1 MAKLNLRILVAGGY
15 DPQQPEA
22 LDRPVEQIAAFITE
36 LGKQI
41 AAQDHILLNGC
52 QTEMD
57 RVVAEAACCQLED
70 QGLPKSKIAE
80 KIRCYVREEQ
90 TPIHQFGTV
99 MESDLE
105 DWDLGGRFPTPPEI
119 VRYADVVI
127 LIGGFLGTF
136 KAANWARLEGKPIL
150 PFSTFGGTAEEV
162 HEAELRRFDQ
172 LYSQKITR
180 HEYDGVLKS
189 LSTDWSSLA
198 QKTIELAEK
207 IVTNRNVFVIMSF
220 KPSGEYNDL
229 YMSMKRVCEKFD
241 YNAQRVDE
249 SNLLKRIIPEI
260 TKQVRQCAFVIAD
273 VSEPRPNVFY
283 ELGFSDGL
291 GKQVILVAK
300 KGTELPFDIG
310 DVPVIFWD
318 SFSQF
323 EQELFKR
330 VEEIARC
337 QGRTQV
343 GG

>member
-1 MAKLNLRILVAGGY
+1 MAKINLNILVAGGY
-15 DPQQPEA
+15 DPQQPAA
-22 LDRPVEQIAAFITE
+22 LDRPVEQIAAFVTE

-41 AAQDHILLNGC
+41 AFQGHVLLNGC
-52 QTEMD
+52 QTDMD
-57 RVVAEAACCQLED
+57 RVVAEAAFRQLEN
-70 QGLPKSKIAE
+70 QGLPESVVAE
-80 KIRCYVREEQ
+80 RIRCYVREKQ
-90 TPIHQFGTV
+90 TPIHEFGTV

-105 DWDLGGRFPTPPEI
+105 DWDLGGRYPTPPEV
-119 VRYADVVI
+119 VRYADVII
-127 LIGGFLGTF
+127 LVGGFLGTF

-172 LYSQKITR
+172 LNYQEISR

-189 LSTDWSSLA
+189 LSTDWSTLA

-220 KPSGEYNDL
+220 KPSGEYEDL
-229 YMSMKRVCEKFD
+229 YVSMKRVCQKFD
-241 YNAQRVDE
+241 YDAQRVDE

-291 GKQVILVAK
+291 GKEVILVAK

-330 VEEIARC
+330 VKKIANF
-337 QGRTQV
+337 QGRSRV
-343 GG
+343 GS